1 VIAGMALA
9 IAQSTLADVVLAVG
23 SLPAGPFSAGSLSAA
38 TPPELLTA
46 GGDAA
51 GPAGGVYDTLTENV
65 RRTLATVLIVAAVF
79 GVRLLTAWAK
89 RRDGELT
96 STQRLLLS
104 ASVGAATAV
113 GALSLL
119 AVWDRSGAL
128 LDAFEAA
135 AITDQ
140 LSNVVIGVVL
150 LASAYAVTDFLGGVI
165 REISAESTVL
175 TDHQEEVVRRL
186 TQLTV
191 YTFALLVVVGLFTDN
206 VGGLLVGAGFLGI
219 VVGMAARQTLG
230 AVLAGFV
237 LMFSRPFE
245 VGDWVE
251 VGDHEG
257 TVTEI
262 SIMSTRLRSFD
273 GEMVTLPNDDVRSG
287 SIVDRSRRNRLR
299 IEVEVG
305 VDYATDLERAAAV
318 IEEAIAGVDD
328 VAAMPEPNAVTKR
341 FGDSAVVLGARYWIR
356 NPSMRK
362 RWRTQTAAMGAI
374 KSALEAEGIVI
385 PFPQQTLS
393 AREEDASGPQLDA
406 SVEGRAA
413 TRGGGNRSDGG
424 EPGGKAADGDG
435 DASAGSGDS
444 AEGSDE

>member
-1 VIAGMALA
+1 MIAGMA
-9 IAQSTLADVVLAVG
+9 LADVVLAVG
-23 SLPAGPFSAGSLSAA
+23 SLSVDPLSAA
-38 TPPELLTA
+38 ALPELLTA
-46 GGDAA
+46 GGTAT
-51 GPAGGVYDTLTENV
+51 GPAGSVYDALTENV
-65 RRTLATVLIVAAVF
+65 RRTLASVLIVAAVL
-79 GVRLLTAWAK
+79 GVRMLTAWAK
-89 RRDGELT
+89 RRDGDLT

-104 ASVGAATAV
+104 ASVGAATAL

-140 LSNVVIGVVL
+140 LSNVVIAVVL

-165 REISAESTVL
+165 RKISADSTVL

-251 VGDHEG
+251 VEGHEG

-273 GEMVTLPNDDVRSG
+273 GEMITLPNDEVRSG

-305 VDYATDLERAAAV
+305 VDYATDVERAAAV

-328 VAAMPEPNAVTKR
+328 VAAMPEPDAVTKR

-374 KSALEAEGIVI
+374 KSSLEAEGIVI

-393 AREEDASGPQLDA
+393 AREEGASGPQLDA

-413 TRGGGNRSDGG
+413 TRGGGSRSDGG
-424 EPGGKAADGDG
+424 GPGDG
-435 DASAGSGDS
+435 GDPGAGSGDGAGDAS
-444 AEGSDE
+444 LGSGDDAGRADE

>member
-1 VIAGMALA
+1 M
-9 IAQSTLADVVLAVG
+9 TLADLVLAVG
-23 SLPAGPFSAGSLSAA
+23 ASPIASL
-38 TPPELLTA
+38 PELLT
-46 GGDAA
+46 GGDAI
-51 GPAGGVYDTLTENV
+51 GTVGDLYGTLTENV
-65 RRTLATVLIVAAVF
+65 RRSIASVLIVAAVLA
-79 GVRLLTAWAK
+79 VRAFTAWVK
-89 RRDGELT
+89 RRDEELS

-104 ASVGAATAV
+104 TSVGAATAV

-119 AVWDRSGAL
+119 VVWDRSGAL
-128 LDAFEAA
+128 VNAFEAA

-140 LSNVVIGVVL
+140 LSNVVLAVVL
-150 LASAYAVTDFLGGVI
+150 LASAYALTDFLGGVI
-165 REISAESTVL
+165 RQISAESTIL
-175 TDHQEEVVRRL
+175 TDHQEEVIRRL

-273 GEMVTLPNDDVRSG
+273 GEMITLPNDDVRAG
-287 SIVDRSRRNRLR
+287 SIIDRSRRNRLR

-305 VDYATDLERAAAV
+305 VDYATDVEHAAAV
-318 IEEAIAGVDD
+318 IEEVVADVDD
-328 VAAMPEPNAVTKR
+328 VAAMPEPDVVTKR
-341 FGDSAVVLGARYWIR
+341 FDDSAIVLGVRYWIR

-374 KSALEAEGIVI
+374 KTVLEDEGIVI

-393 AREEDASGPQLDA
+393 ARTDDTSGPQLDA

-413 TRGGGNRSDGG
+413 TRGGRSQSNGGESNSDGG
-424 EPGGKAADGDG
+424 ESRSDDEG
-435 DASAGSGDS
+435 
-444 AEGSDE
+444 AEQ

>member
-1 VIAGMALA
+1 MALVDA
-9 IAQSTLADVVLAVG
+9 VLAVG
-23 SLPAGPFSAGSLSAA
+23 SLPVDPLSVSPLSAA
-38 TPPELLTA
+38 TLPELLTA
-46 GGDAA
+46 SGDAA
-51 GPAGGVYDTLTENV
+51 GPAGGVYDALTENV
-65 RRTLATVLIVAAVF
+65 KRTLASVLIIAAVF

-113 GALSLL
+113 GAISLL

-140 LSNVVIGVVL
+140 LSNVVIAVVL

-165 REISAESTVL
+165 REISADSTVL

-191 YTFALLVVVGLFTDN
+191 YTLALLVVVGLFTDN

-287 SIVDRSRRNRLR
+287 SIIDRSRRNRLR

-328 VAAMPEPNAVTKR
+328 IAAMPEPDGVTKR
-341 FGDSAVVLGARYWIR
+341 FDDSAVVFGARYWIR

-393 AREEDASGPQLDA
+393 AREESASGPQLDA

-424 EPGGKAADGDG
+424 EPADGSSDG
-435 DASAGSGDS
+435 GDDASAGSGNA
-444 AEGSDE
+444 AEGADE

>member
-1 VIAGMALA
+1 M
-9 IAQSTLADVVLAVG
+9 TLPDLVLAVG
-23 SLPAGPFSAGSLSAA
+23 ASAVASL
-38 TPPELLTA
+38 PELLTA
-46 GGDAA
+46 GGGAT
-51 GPAGGVYDTLTENV
+51 GPVGDVYGALTENV
-65 RRTLATVLIVAAVF
+65 RRTVASALIVAAVL
-79 GVRLLTAWAK
+79 GVRALTAWVK
-89 RRDGELT
+89 RRDGELS

-104 ASVGAATAV
+104 TSVGAATAL

-140 LSNVVIGVVL
+140 LSNVVLAVVL
-150 LASAYAVTDFLGGVI
+150 LASAYALTDFLGGLI
-165 REISAESTVL
+165 RQISADSTIL

-273 GEMVTLPNDDVRSG
+273 GEVITLPNDDVRSG
-287 SIVDRSRRNRLR
+287 SIIDRSRRNRLR

-305 VDYATDLERAAAV
+305 VDYATDVGRAATL
-318 IEEAIAGVDD
+318 IEEAMADVDD
-328 VAAMPEPNAVTKR
+328 VAAMPEPDVVTKR

-374 KSALEAEGIVI
+374 KTALEDEGIVI

-393 AREEDASGPQLDA
+393 ARTEESSGPQLDA

-413 TRGGGNRSDGG
+413 TRGGNGHGEGTDGG
-424 EPGGKAADGDG
+424 DT
-435 DASAGSGDS
+435 
-444 AEGSDE
+444 

>member
-1 VIAGMALA
+1 MTMTGWIGLVTELQRALA
-9 IAQSTLADVVLAVG
+9 GNFERFAASVG
-23 SLPAGPFSAGSLSAA
+23 
-38 TPPELLTA
+38 
-46 GGDAA
+46 
-51 GPAGGVYDTLTENV
+51 
-65 RRTLATVLIVAAVF
+65 IVAAVVA
-79 GVRLLTAWAK
+79 VRYLTGRLK
-89 RRDGELT
+89 RGDRDLT
-96 STQRLLLS
+96 STKRLLLS
-104 ASVGAATAV
+104 AAVGVATAA
-113 GALSLL
+113 GAITLI

-128 LDAFEAA
+128 FEAA
-135 AITDQ
+135 RSTLTANQ
-140 LSNVVIGVVL
+140 VSNVVLAVIL
-150 LASAYAVTDFLGGVI
+150 LAIAYALTDFLGGVI
-165 REISAESTVL
+165 REVGAESASISQ
-175 TDHQEEVVRRL
+175 HQQEVILRI

-191 YTFALLVVVGLFTDN
+191 YTTVLVAVVGLFTDN
-206 VGGLLVGAGFLGI
+206 VGSLLVGAGFLGI

-273 GEMVTLPNDDVRSG
+273 GEVITMPNDDVRSG

-305 VDYATDLERAAAV
+305 VDYDTDVERAAAV
-318 IEEAIAGVDD
+318 VEEAVADVED
-328 VAAMPEPNAVTKR
+328 VAEMPEPNAVTKR
-341 FGDSAVVLGARYWIR
+341 FDDSAVVLGLRYWIR

-362 RWRTQTAAMGAI
+362 RWRTQTAAMNAM
-374 KSALEAEGIVI
+374 KDALEDEGIVI

-393 AREEDASGPQLDA
+393 ARAEGTSGPQLDA

-413 TRGGGNRSDGG
+413 TREGSENSG
-424 EPGGKAADGDG
+424 AADAG
-435 DASAGSGDS
+435 DAE
-444 AEGSDE
+444 AEGDDR

>member
-1 VIAGMALA
+1 MVGVISGLALA
-9 IAQSTLADVVLAVG
+9 GDGLLFIGDFDVYEAVFENAERIVL
-23 SLPAGPFSAGSLSAA
+23 SI
-38 TPPELLTA
+38 
-46 GGDAA
+46 
-51 GPAGGVYDTLTENV
+51 
-65 RRTLATVLIVAAVF
+65 LIVAAVL
-79 GVRLLTAWAK
+79 GVRLLTGWAK
-89 RRDGELT
+89 RRNGEL
-96 STQRLLLS
+96 SSKQRLLLS
-104 ASVGAATAV
+104 TTLAGVTAV

-119 AVWDRSGAL
+119 VVWDRSGAL
-128 LDAFEAA
+128 LDAYRSA

-140 LSNVVIGVVL
+140 LSNVVLAVLL
-150 LASAYAVTDFLGGVI
+150 LASAYALTDFFSGVI
-165 REISAESTVL
+165 RELSAESTAL
-175 TDHQEEVVRRL
+175 SDHQEEVIRRV
-186 TQLTV
+186 TQLSV

-251 VGDHEG
+251 IGEHEG

-273 GEMVTLPNDDVRSG
+273 GEVITLPNDTVRSG

-305 VDYATDLERAAAV
+305 VDYDTDIDRAADR
-318 IEEAIAGVDD
+318 IAKTVADVDD
-328 VAAMPEPNAVTKR
+328 IAAMPEPAVVTKR
-341 FGDSAVVLGARYWIR
+341 FADSAVVLGVRYWIR

-362 RWRTQTAAMGAI
+362 RWRTQTAAMNAI
-374 KSALEAEGIVI
+374 KVELESEGIAI

-393 AREEDASGPQLDA
+393 AREQ
-406 SVEGRAA
+406 
-413 TRGGGNRSDGG
+413 GGISIGTKTEVS
-424 EPGGKAADGDG
+424 EQ
-435 DASAGSGDS
+435 
-444 AEGSDE
+444 

>member
-1 VIAGMALA
+1 MALA
-9 IAQSTLADVVLAVG
+9 LVQSTLGNVGLAVASG
-23 SLPAGPFSAGSLSAA
+23 SLPVAPLA
-38 TPPELLTA
+38 ELLTA
-46 GGDAA
+46 GG
-51 GPAGGVYDTLTENV
+51 GGTTPVDDLYGTLTENV
-65 RRTLATVLIVAAVF
+65 RRTLASVLIIAGVL
-79 GVRLLTAWAK
+79 GVRFLTAWVK

-96 STQRLLLS
+96 SSARLLLS

-119 AVWDRSGAL
+119 VVWDRSGAL

-140 LSNVVIGVVL
+140 LSNVVIAVVL
-150 LASAYAVTDFLGGVI
+150 LASAYAITDFLGGVI
-165 REISAESTVL
+165 REVSADSTVL

-273 GEMVTLPNDDVRSG
+273 GEVITLPNDDVRSG
-287 SIVDRSRRNRLR
+287 PIIDRSRRNRLR

-305 VDYATDLERAAAV
+305 VDYATDVDRAAAV
-318 IEEAIAGVDD
+318 IEEAIAGVED
-328 VAAMPEPNAVTKR
+328 VAAMPEPDVVTKR
-341 FGDSAVVLGARYWIR
+341 FDDSAVVLGARYWIR

-374 KSALEAEGIVI
+374 KTDLEDAGIVI

-393 AREEDASGPQLDA
+393 AREEGASGPHLDA

-424 EPGGKAADGDG
+424 TPSGEAGDG
-435 DASAGSGDS
+435 SAGADNGGG
-444 AEGSDE
+444 EGADQ

>member
-1 VIAGMALA
+1 M
-9 IAQSTLADVVLAVG
+9 TLADLVLAVG
-23 SLPAGPFSAGSLSAA
+23 ASAVASL
-38 TPPELLTA
+38 PELLTA
-46 GGDAA
+46 GGSAT
-51 GPAGGVYDTLTENV
+51 GPVGDVYGALTENV
-65 RRTLATVLIVAAVF
+65 RRTVASALIVAAVL
-79 GVRLLTAWAK
+79 GVRALTAWVK
-89 RRDGELT
+89 RRDGELS

-104 ASVGAATAV
+104 TSVGAATAV

-140 LSNVVIGVVL
+140 LSNVVLGVVL
-150 LASAYAVTDFLGGVI
+150 LASAYALTDFLGGLI
-165 REISAESTVL
+165 RQISADSTIL

-273 GEMVTLPNDDVRSG
+273 GEVITLPNDDVRSG
-287 SIVDRSRRNRLR
+287 SIIDRSRRNRLR

-305 VDYATDLERAAAV
+305 VDYATDVERAAAL
-318 IEEAIAGVDD
+318 IEGVVADVDD
-328 VAAMPEPNAVTKR
+328 VAAMPEPDVVTKR

-374 KSALEAEGIVI
+374 KTALEDEGIVI

-393 AREEDASGPQLDA
+393 ARTEESSGPQLDA

-413 TRGGGNRSDGG
+413 TRGGNGHGEGTDGG
-424 EPGGKAADGDG
+424 DT
-435 DASAGSGDS
+435 
-444 AEGSDE
+444 

>member
-1 VIAGMALA
+1 MTGWVGLAAAVQRALTGNA
-9 IAQSTLADVVLAVG
+9 ERFAA
-23 SLPAGPFSAGSLSAA
+23 SAG
-38 TPPELLTA
+38 
-46 GGDAA
+46 
-51 GPAGGVYDTLTENV
+51 V
-65 RRTLATVLIVAAVF
+65 VAAVLL
-79 GVRLLTAWAK
+79 VRYLT
-89 RRDGELT
+89 RRLRHGDRDLS

-104 ASVGAATAV
+104 AGVGVATAA
-113 GALSLL
+113 GAITLI

-128 LDAFEAA
+128 FETAQSA
-135 AITDQ
+135 LSADQ
-140 LSNVVIGVVL
+140 VSNVVLSVIL
-150 LASAYAVTDFLGGVI
+150 LAIAYALTDFLGGVI
-165 REISAESTVL
+165 REIGGESVSISQ
-175 TDHQEEVVRRL
+175 HQQEVILRI

-191 YTFALLVVVGLFTDN
+191 YTSAILAVIGLFTDN

-230 AVLAGFV
+230 AILAGFV

-273 GEMVTLPNDDVRSG
+273 GEVITMPNDEVRAG

-305 VDYATDLERAAAV
+305 VDYDTDIERAAAV
-318 IEEAIAGVDD
+318 VEGAVADVED
-328 VAAMPEPNAVTKR
+328 VAEMPEPNAVTKR
-341 FGDSAVVLGARYWIR
+341 FDDSAVVLGARYWIR

-362 RWRTQTAAMGAI
+362 RWRTQTAAMNAT
-374 KSALEAEGIVI
+374 KRALEGEGIVI

-393 AREEDASGPQLDA
+393 ARAEGASGPQLDA

-413 TRGGGNRSDGG
+413 TRAGSEGTDDAGDDSAESTDGD
-424 EPGGKAADGDG
+424 EGDG
-435 DASAGSGDS
+435 DR
-444 AEGSDE
+444 

>member
-1 VIAGMALA
+1 M
-9 IAQSTLADVVLAVG
+9 TLADVALAIG
-23 SLPAGPFSAGSLSAA
+23 SLAAAAGSVA
-38 TPPELLTA
+38 PVPELLAAGTA
-46 GGDAA
+46 GGPLGDLYGA
-51 GPAGGVYDTLTENV
+51 LTENV
-65 RRTLATVLIVAAVF
+65 RRTIASALIVAAVL
-79 GVRLLTAWAK
+79 GVRVLTAWAK
-89 RRDGELT
+89 RRNGDIS
-96 STQRLLLS
+96 STRRLLLS

-119 AVWDRSGAL
+119 FVWDRSGAL
-128 LDAFEAA
+128 LGAFEAA
-135 AITDQ
+135 AVTDQ
-140 LSNVVIGVVL
+140 LSNVVIAVVL
-150 LASAYAVTDFLGGVI
+150 LASAYAITDFLGGVI
-165 REISAESTVL
+165 REISAESSVL

-230 AVLAGFV
+230 AILAGFV

-273 GEMVTLPNDDVRSG
+273 GEVVTLPNDDVRSG
-287 SIVDRSRRNRLR
+287 SIIDRSRRNRLR

-305 VDYATDLERAAAV
+305 VDYATDLDRAAAV
-318 IEEAIAGVDD
+318 IEEAIADIDD
-328 VAAMPEPNAVTKR
+328 IAAMPEPDVVTKR
-341 FGDSAVVLGARYWIR
+341 FDDSAVVLGARYWIR

-362 RWRTQTAAMGAI
+362 RWRTQTAAMGAV
-374 KSALEAEGIVI
+374 KSALEDAGIVI

-393 AREEDASGPQLDA
+393 AREEGTSGPQLDA

-413 TRGGGNRSDGG
+413 TRGGGRSDGG
-424 EPGGKAADGDG
+424 ERGD
-435 DASAGSGDS
+435 GSGD
-444 AEGSDE
+444 ANGGGDGGEGTDE

>member
-1 VIAGMALA
+1 M
-9 IAQSTLADVVLAVG
+9 TLADLVLAVG
-23 SLPAGPFSAGSLSAA
+23 ASAVASL
-38 TPPELLTA
+38 PELLTA
-46 GGDAA
+46 GGSAT
-51 GPAGGVYDTLTENV
+51 GPVGDVYGTLTENV
-65 RRTLATVLIVAAVF
+65 RRTVASALIVAAVI
-79 GVRLLTAWAK
+79 GVRALTAWAK
-89 RRDGELT
+89 RRDGELS

-104 ASVGAATAV
+104 TAVGAATAI

-128 LDAFEAA
+128 FETAQSA
-135 AITDQ
+135 LSADQ
-140 LSNVVIGVVL
+140 LSNVVLSVIL
-150 LASAYAVTDFLGGVI
+150 LATAYALTDFLGGLI
-165 REISAESTVL
+165 REIGAESASIS
-175 TDHQEEVVRRL
+175 DHQQEVILRL

-230 AVLAGFV
+230 AILAGFV

-273 GEMVTLPNDDVRSG
+273 GEVITLPNDDVRAG
-287 SIVDRSRRNRLR
+287 SIIDRSRRNRLR
-299 IEVEVG
+299 LEVEVG
-305 VDYATDLERAAAV
+305 VDYATDVERAAAL
-318 IEEAIAGVDD
+318 IEDVVADVDD

-374 KSALEAEGIVI
+374 KTALEDEGIVI

-393 AREEDASGPQLDA
+393 ARAEESSGPQLDA

-413 TRGGGNRSDGG
+413 T
-424 EPGGKAADGDG
+424 
-435 DASAGSGDS
+435 GSGEGQCD
-444 AEGSDE
+444 AEGGDT

>member
-1 VIAGMALA
+1 M
-9 IAQSTLADVVLAVG
+9 TLADVVLAVAAG
-23 SLPAGPFSAGSLSAA
+23 SSVAAPLPLTLLPAGPPPAGPLLAG
-38 TPPELLTA
+38 PVPELLTA
-46 GGDAA
+46 GGNAT
-51 GPAGGVYDTLTENV
+51 GPIDGLYGTLTENV
-65 RRTLATVLIVAAVF
+65 RRTLASVLIVAAVL

-89 RRDGELT
+89 RRDGDLA

-104 ASVGAATAV
+104 AVVGAATAV

-119 AVWDRSGAL
+119 VVWDRSGAL

-140 LSNVVIGVVL
+140 LSNVVIAVVL
-150 LASAYAVTDFLGGVI
+150 LASAYAVSDFLGGVI
-165 REISAESTVL
+165 RQISADSTVL

-191 YTFALLVVVGLFTDN
+191 YVFALLVVVGLFTDN

-273 GEMVTLPNDDVRSG
+273 GEVVTLPNDDVRSG
-287 SIVDRSRRNRLR
+287 PIIDRSRRNRLR

-305 VDYATDLERAAAV
+305 VDYASDVDRAAAV
-318 IEEAIAGVDD
+318 IEEAVAGVED
-328 VAAMPEPNAVTKR
+328 VAAMPEPDAVTKR
-341 FGDSAVVLGARYWIR
+341 FDDSAVVLGARYWIR

-374 KSALEAEGIVI
+374 KSALEDEGIVI

-393 AREEDASGPQLDA
+393 AREEGASGPQLDA

-413 TRGGGNRSDGG
+413 TRGRGTRSDGG
-424 EPGGKAADGDG
+424 KPTGGSGDADDGDAGGDG
-435 DASAGSGDS
+435 D
-444 AEGSDE
+444 EGADK